1 MKHFYLNLIGLMF
14 IYLNFTYPFVY
25 LFTIP
30 NSNLNI
36 FLSGLIGYILL
47 GTSLY
52 LVFIDNIK
60 TSIWNRGFIYF
71 LKFFIYKSSTSSL

>member
-60 TSIWNRGFIYF
+60 NR
-71 LKFFIYKSSTSSL
+71 

>member
-14 IYLNFTYPFVY
+14 IYLNFTNPFVY

-60 TSIWNRGFIYF
+60 NR
-71 LKFFIYKSSTSSL
+71 

>member
-1 MKHFYLNLIGLMF
+1 MIFYLN
-14 IYLNFTYPFVY
+14 V
-25 LFTIP
+25 TINMRNP
-30 NSNLNI
+30 NTKLNI

-60 TSIWNRGFIYF
+60 TSI
-71 LKFFIYKSSTSSL
+71 

>member
-30 NSNLNI
+30 NSDLNI
-36 FLSGLIGYILL
+36 FLSGLIGYTLL

-60 TSIWNRGFIYF
+60 NR
-71 LKFFIYKSSTSSL
+71 

>member
-14 IYLNFTYPFVY
+14 IYLNFANPFVY

-36 FLSGLIGYILL
+36 LLAGLIGYLLL

-60 TSIWNRGFIYF
+60 TSI
-71 LKFFIYKSSTSSL
+71 